1 MTTSTG
7 IRRLRLLPML
17 VVQCLVVLACVAITT
32 LVATSVQ
39 ERTLRQVTTER
50 VLDVSRSLAA
60 LDQVRTA
67 VTVDRTAAMAELQ
80 PLADLIE
87 QAAGVDYVVI
97 TDAEGIRLTH
107 PTASQRGLEVSTDP
121 ADVLAGETFVGTET
135 GTLGPTLRAK
145 VPVTAD
151 GVVVGTA
158 SVGILESE
166 IAADFDQAIAALLP
180 WVLASVVA
188 GCAISAALVVALRG
202 RVRRLE
208 DRAREAETQRRIAGA
223 LRDATHE
230 FRTRLHVIRG
240 LVAEGDADAALQY
253 VDGIAP
259 VSTPGRDAPDV
270 ADPALRALVT
280 GLADDAAG
288 AGVTLE
294 LDPLTTV
301 TPAVMTDADL
311 VVIANLCR
319 NAIEAASAHPA
330 AAGRV
335 RLLVV
340 ADAHAVHIV
349 VDDDGPG
356 IPDAARLRIFERGM
370 TTKTPEGTAA
380 APDRGVG
387 LDIVRREIAARA
399 GTIEVGRSAWGG
411 ARFTVDMPAAPAE
424 VRR

>member
-7 IRRLRLLPML
+7 TRRLRLLPML

-39 ERTLRQVTTER
+39 ERTLRQATTER
-50 VLDVSRSLAA
+50 VLDVSESLAA
-60 LDQVRTA
+60 LDQVRAA
-67 VTVDRTAAMAELQ
+67 VTGDRAAAMSELQ

-97 TDAEGIRLTH
+97 TDADGIRLTH
-107 PTASQRGLEVSTDP
+107 PTPSQRGLEVSTDP

-135 GTLGPTLRAK
+135 GTLGPTLHAK
-145 VPVTAD
+145 VPVIVD
-151 GVVVGTA
+151 GTVVGTA

-166 IAADFDQAIAALLP
+166 IAADFDQATAALLP
-180 WVLASVVA
+180 WVLGSVVA

-280 GLADDAAG
+280 GLADDAAD
-288 AGVTLE
+288 AGVALE

>member
-7 IRRLRLLPML
+7 TRRLRLLPML

-67 VTVDRTAAMAELQ
+67 VTDDRAAAMAELQ
-80 PLADLIE
+80 PLTDLIE

-208 DRAREAETQRRIAGA
+208 DHAREAETQRRIAGA

-270 ADPALRALVT
+270 AEPALRALVT

-356 IPDAARLRIFERGM
+356 IPDAARLRIFERGV
-370 TTKTPEGTAA
+370 TTKTPEGTTA

-387 LDIVRREIAARA
+387 LDIVRREIAARG
-399 GTIEVGRSAWGG
+399 GTIEVGRSAWSG

>member
-7 IRRLRLLPML
+7 TRRLRLLPML

-39 ERTLRQVTTER
+39 ERTLRQATTER
-50 VLDVSRSLAA
+50 VLDVSESLAA
-60 LDQVRTA
+60 LDQVRAA
-67 VTVDRTAAMAELQ
+67 VTGDRAAAMSELQ

-97 TDAEGIRLTH
+97 TDADGIRLTH
-107 PTASQRGLEVSTDP
+107 PTPSQRGLEVSTDP

-145 VPVTAD
+145 VPVIVD
-151 GVVVGTA
+151 GAVVGTA

-166 IAADFDQAIAALLP
+166 IAADFDQAVGALLP
-180 WVLASVVA
+180 WVLGSVVA
-188 GCAISAALVVALRG
+188 GCAISAALVIALRA

-208 DRAREAETQRRIAGA
+208 ERAREAETQRRIAGA

-270 ADPALRALVT
+270 ADPALRALVA
-280 GLADDAAG
+280 GLADDAAH
-288 AGVTLE
+288 ASVAFE

-301 TPAVMTDADL
+301 TPQVLADADL

-319 NAIEAASAHPA
+319 NAIEAASALA
-330 AAGRV
+330 VAAGRV

-340 ADAHAVHIV
+340 ADAHALHIV

-356 IPDAARLRIFERGM
+356 IPDDARLRIFERGV
-370 TTKTPEGTAA
+370 TTKPAEGTAA
-380 APDRGVG
+380 SPDRGVG
-387 LDIVRREIAARA
+387 LDIVRREVAARA
-399 GTIEVGRSAWGG
+399 GTVEVGRSAWGG
-411 ARFTVDMPAAPAE
+411 ARFTVDMPAVPAG